1 MIVILFS
8 PTGSGTVMFTVP
20 FSSVVVVILVPLGNV
35 TITVA
40 FGNVSFVTG
49 STIVTFIVV
58 LPTVLLVISGIMV
71 ALRPTTFTSGIVS
84 WLGV

>member
-1 MIVILFS
+1 
-8 PTGSGTVMFTVP
+8 MFTVP